1 MKKYAL
7 FSAIV
12 AVLCVATTAYGQQFD
27 RKKMEKTIHTA
38 VEKAYSSSVRIWAYD
53 SVTKQQN
60 SAQFSGVVVSPEGH
74 ILTVAHTT
82 VPGQLYQV
90 FFPEGKTYLARA
102 LGRIG
107 FKDQQNMPDVGML
120 KIIET
125 GDWPYAEMGF
135 SSSLKVNEPC
145 IGISYP
151 ETLDQKLPTVRFGKI
166 TKTMIP
172 EGFIESTSQMEPGDS
187 GGPLYDYMGRVIAL
201 HSRIDNS
208 EARNFEVPVDLYRKY
223 WTALQKAEDYSA
235 LPVQQDEI
243 PKDPLAEK
251 LISIK
256 ELENLAGEFSSFDK
270 QYGAAVVALESK
282 VNGATKSAQ
291 GTLFSVSGARINGV
305 AKKGNYLLAK
315 SSIVGT
321 EPMVLRQGSPGWK
334 LRILSR
340 DRENDLVLM
349 EVENPRLLTGAIKIK
364 SFEDT
369 DTVTFQQLGKFLIAP
384 LAGKRSKVGVLGS
397 RNFSL
402 PLKFSVGFFGA
413 GANFQNEQII
423 LTRMAPSS
431 PAEAGKL
438 QLGDQITGINGVA
451 ISRPEQYGGELMKY
465 LPGDS
470 ISIQGVRAGSKF
482 SFRVGLRGMPRPAEH
497 TAELFEGGKS
507 LKLDGFKQVFSHDAV
522 IRPEECGGPVFDAD
536 GNFYGINIAR
546 FSRTSTLVMPKAVL
560 YQFIAASI

>member
-7 FSAIV
+7 FSAFV
-12 AVLCVATTAYGQQFD
+12 AVLCIATTAYGQQFD
-27 RKKMEKTIHTA
+27 RKKLEKTIHTA
-38 VEKAYSSSVRIWAYD
+38 IEKAYSSSVRIWAYD

-60 SAQFSGVVVSPEGH
+60 SAQFSGVAVSPEGH

-82 VPGQLYQV
+82 VPGQMYQV

-107 FKDQQNMPDVGML
+107 FKDQQNMPDMGML
-120 KIIET
+120 KIIGS

-172 EGFIESTSQMEPGDS
+172 EGFVESTCQMEPGDS
-187 GGPLYDYMGRVIAL
+187 GGPLFDYMGRVIAL
-201 HSRIDNS
+201 HSRIDRS

-223 WTALQKAEDYSA
+223 WTALQQAEDYSA

-243 PKDPLAEK
+243 QKDPLAEK

-256 ELENLAGEFSSFDK
+256 ALEHLADEFSVFDK
-270 QYGAAVVALESK
+270 QYGAAVVAIESK
-282 VNGATKSAQ
+282 LKGTVRAAQ
-291 GTLFSVSGARINGV
+291 STLFSVSGAHINGV

-315 SSIVGT
+315 SSIVGAD
-321 EPMVLRQGSPGWK
+321 PVVLQKEGLNWK
-334 LRILSR
+334 LKVLAR
-340 DRENDLVLM
+340 DRDNDLVLM
-349 EVENPRLLTGAIKIK
+349 ELESPQSVTGGIRIK

-369 DTVTFQQLGKFLIAP
+369 DTVTFKQLGKFLVAP

-451 ISRPEQYGGELMKY
+451 ISRPEHYGGELMKY

-470 ISIQGVRAGSKF
+470 ISIQGIRAGNKF
-482 SFRVGLRGMPRPAEH
+482 SLLVGLRSMPRPAEH

-507 LKLDGFKQVFSHDAV
+507 LKLDGFKKVFSHDAV

-536 GNFYGINIAR
+536 GNFYGLNIAR

-560 YQFIAASI
+560 YKFIAASI